1 MQAAPSDGGPHVQ
14 ILHNLL
20 GALNQSRQDLPP
32 AILELLDAQTSV
44 DHKAESRA
52 LHKLVS
58 TQATAKQELQQVR
71 QAYLAQWS
79 QYMQQLC
86 STWESS
92 LQEKEAMLASLDE
105 AEERWTSQLSG
116 ATQELAKQAS
126 GKSEGVVEVDD
137 SSDDLE
143 ATEAMVVDAAQ
154 QEADRL
160 RAREQ
165 LQAQEKKLSESLAE
179 AGTQEQLDACK
190 HRERSPRR
198 KTKAREEPLSEKP
211 ATTEPDN
218 AHPGKAS

>member
-1 MQAAPSDGGPHVQ
+1 MVADLSEPARLPCWGRLSLLRTALCHCVGPFCAPLPQPLRLGDLGHAA
-14 ILHNLL
+14 
-20 GALNQSRQDLPP
+20 
-32 AILELLDAQTSV
+32 
-44 DHKAESRA
+44 
-52 LHKLVS
+52 
-58 TQATAKQELQQVR
+58 
-71 QAYLAQWS
+71 
-79 QYMQQLC
+79 
-86 STWESS
+86 
-92 LQEKEAMLASLDE
+92 
-105 AEERWTSQLSG
+105 RWTSQLSG

-126 GKSEGVVEVDD
+126 GKSEGAVEVDD

>member
-105 AEERWTSQLSG
+105 AEARWTSQLSG

-126 GKSEGVVEVDD
+126 GKSEGAVPPSKRRTVYVPE
-137 SSDDLE
+137 SSC
-143 ATEAMVVDAAQ
+143 
-154 QEADRL
+154 RL
-160 RAREQ
+160 RRR
-165 LQAQEKKLSESLAE
+165 S
-179 AGTQEQLDACK
+179 
-190 HRERSPRR
+190 SPR
-198 KTKAREEPLSEKP
+198 A
-211 ATTEPDN
+211 
-218 AHPGKAS
+218 